1 MKQRTIRKSFSIK
14 GKGLHTGLP
23 STITFRPAPVDF
35 GYQIKRI
42 DLDGQP
48 IIKACAEN
56 VNNTQRSTVLSHSGI
71 QVATVEHALAA
82 LYGCEIDNCLIEID
96 GPEFPILDGSSAE
109 YTDQIDRVGYIEQ
122 SKKRVYYE
130 VDEKIEYID
139 SETGSH
145 LILLPADTFSV
156 HVQISFDS
164 GILDV
169 QNAHMQKLSEFTA
182 EFSKC
187 RTFVFIKE
195 IEGLLKEGLIKGGDL
210 DNAIV
215 IYEKHIQQKELNQL
229 ADIMGIERKKID
241 KAGYIMNK
249 PLQFPNEPAR
259 HKLLDVIG
267 DIALI
272 GRFIKGVIVAVRPGH
287 RVNNLFAREIMKD
300 IRLKSGMLQKES
312 SITYN

>member
-164 GILDV
+164 EILDV
-169 QNAHMQKLSEFTA
+169 QNAHMQKLSDFTA

>member
-109 YTDQIDRVGYIEQ
+109 YTDQINRVGYIEQ

-164 GILDV
+164 DVLDV
-169 QNAHMQKLSEFTA
+169 QNAHMQKLSDFTA
-182 EFSKC
+182 EFSKS

-215 IYEKHIQQKELNQL
+215 IYEKHIPQKELNQL

-300 IRLKSGMLQKES
+300 IRLKSGMLQKKL